1 MFIGIANVLKA
12 FLNTSVF
19 PFCYPELVRSVSV
32 GDGTRFVSGVRSM
45 ILQTSAVTLSVVI
58 LSLLLIK
65 PLLGWVDRPVYGEHM
80 DLFYWSLLA
89 VALYAAGVAQCAI
102 YAYRMDNRIIVS
114 QVAGLAAFTV
124 AAAILTRLFGV
135 TRPHRPLCRLYDHVP
150 NKLGRIFPPS
160 ARDGLPTMNDSS
172 RPANSAP
179 ALHGRLIQELAA
191 WEHEQ
196 GLFDYRL
203 GGIPLW
209 R

>member
-89 VALYAAGVAQCAI
+89 VALYAAGQVAQCAI

-135 TRPHRPLCRLYDHVP
+135 TGVLIALCAAYTIMFLINLAGFSRLPLATACR
-150 NKLGRIFPPS
+150 
-160 ARDGLPTMNDSS
+160 
-172 RPANSAP
+172 
-179 ALHGRLIQELAA
+179 Q
-191 WEHEQ
+191 
-196 GLFDYRL
+196 
-203 GGIPLW
+203 
-209 R
+209 